1 MKKSLVVAK
10 SAVFNKDNEVLLLR
24 RSETDPRRPLQWDL
38 PGGWVDEGE
47 DFVSAVARE
56 VLEETSLRVP
66 KKDLHITYTATAM
79 RDKGNVCW
87 LFFMAKTDQTDVRI
101 SDEHNEFQ
109 WVKLKQAIDMIEY
122 QVQKDLLQHI
132 DKNSLLD

>member
-10 SAVFNKDNEVLLLR
+10 SAVFDEDNNVLLLR
-24 RSETDPRRPLQWDL
+24 RSETDTRRPLQWDL
-38 PGGWVDEGE
+38 PGGWVDEDE

-56 VLEETSLRVP
+56 IQEETGLRVP
-66 KKDLHITYTATAM
+66 KDELHITYTATAM

-87 LFFMAKTDQTDVRI
+87 LFFMAKTKQAEVRI

-109 WVKLKQAIDMIEY
+109 WVELKQAIDMIEY
-122 QVQKDLLQHI
+122 KVQKDLLLYI
-132 DKNSLLD
+132 EKNNLLD

>member
-10 SAVFNKDNEVLLLR
+10 AAVFNKDNEVLLLR

-38 PGGWVDEGE
+38 PGGWVDEDE
-47 DFVSAVARE
+47 DFVSAVTRE
-56 VLEETSLRVP
+56 IQEETGLRVP
-66 KKDLHITYTATAM
+66 KEDLHITYTTTAM

-87 LFFMAKTDQTDVRI
+87 LFFMAKTAQIDVRI

-109 WVKLKQAIDMIEY
+109 WVKLKQAIGMIEY
-122 QVQKDLLQHI
+122 QVQKDLLQYI
-132 DKNSLLD
+132 DKNGLLD